1 MTKPHEQRPSS
12 LKSATAKNSAP
23 LSKFARTLLR
33 EWRQLNLSD
42 CGETVVVAVSGG
54 ADSVALL
61 IALDE
66 LFQAGKIK
74 AEILIAHLNHKLRG
88 AASNADARWVKLLAQ
103 QLGRRAIISSS
114 DIKRRAGKKKENLEQ
129 AARRAR

>member
-1 MTKPHEQRPSS
+1 MTKPREQRPSS
-12 LKSATAKNSAP
+12 LKSAAPAKHSAP
-23 LSKFARTLLR
+23 LSRFARTLLG

-42 CGETVVVAVSGG
+42 CGGTVVVAVSGG

-66 LFQAGKIK
+66 LVRAGKIT

-88 AASNADARWVKLLAQ
+88 AASSADARWVKLLAQ
-103 QLGRRAIISSS
+103 QLGRRAVLS
-114 DIKRRAGKKKENLEQ
+114 
-129 AARRAR
+129 